1 MEEITYKTKKKKI
14 NWLSSN
20 EYPEDTVITI
30 EDFREMV
37 RKAEKEKGIGLSAY
51 KEKMNVWWQNH
62 L

>member
-20 EYPEDTVITI
+20 ENSEDIIITI
-30 EDFREMV
+30 GDFREMV
-37 RKAEKEKGIGLSAY
+37 HEAEKEKGIGLSAY
-51 KEKMNVWWQNH
+51 KEKMNVWWRNH